1 MVPRG
6 TAYAFH
12 DGSRLPCQ
20 SLGPDGMSFAASNG
34 VGFTVGEYEGT
45 WVAGSSTFAG
55 LDDADQQI
63 LSEWLARAGARGI
76 DAAIDLSVRPWGVH
90 DAGVIIGVFDA
101 GEDRASWLIV
111 GHNAG
116 WTLAR
121 CGDGF
126 ISDVMT
132 SLPAVLA
139 LIDAGRVVGG

>member
-1 MVPRG
+1 MN
-6 TAYAFH
+6 
-12 DGSRLPCQ
+12 L
-20 SLGPDGMSFAASNG
+20 AASNG
-34 VGFTVGEYEGT
+34 VGFTVGDNRGT

-63 LSEWLARAGARGI
+63 LADWLARAGGRGI
-76 DAAIDLSVRPWGVH
+76 DAAMDLSVRPWGVSG
-90 DAGVIIGVFDA
+90 AGVIIGVFVA
-101 GEDRASWLIV
+101 GEDCASWLIV

-126 ISDVMT
+126 ISDIMT

-139 LIDAGRVVGG
+139 LIDASRMVRR

>member
-1 MVPRG
+1 MG
-6 TAYAFH
+6 
-12 DGSRLPCQ
+12 
-20 SLGPDGMSFAASNG
+20 FAASSG
-34 VGFTVGEYEGT
+34 VGFTAGGDKGT
-45 WVAGSSTFAG
+45 WVAESSTFVG

-63 LSEWLARAGARGI
+63 LADWLARAGARGI
-76 DAAIDLSVRPWGVH
+76 DAAMDLSVRPWGVSG
-90 DAGVIIGVFDA
+90 AGVIIGVFDT

-111 GHNAG
+111 GHHTG

-121 CGDGF
+121 CGDGL